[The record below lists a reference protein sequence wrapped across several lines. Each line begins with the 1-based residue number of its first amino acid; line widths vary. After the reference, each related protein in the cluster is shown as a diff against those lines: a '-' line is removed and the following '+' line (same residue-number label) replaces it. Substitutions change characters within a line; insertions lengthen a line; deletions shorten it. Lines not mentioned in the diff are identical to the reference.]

1 MKIIV
6 RGMLLWL
13 MLFTAAFAE
22 KITVTSPEK
31 PIIVHSVKQ
40 RDFVIA
46 LAANPTT
53 GYSWFLQSFD
63 DKLIVPVHQKFIHPE
78 NKKLMGAVGLGCPNS
93 PKRISHV
100 FDLADHLSGCCANT
114 SNFPTCGKTSR
125 RSLINEPPQF
135 IEEFCS
141 ATLIAITFFASSI
154 LNDPQ
159 NADNRDAIRSASK

>member
-78 NKKLMGAVGLGCPNS
+78 NKKLMGAGGLSVWTFRIQQTAFIVPQTTNIEMVY
-93 PKRISHV
+93 KRPW
-100 FDLADHLSGCCANT
+100 
-114 SNFPTCGKTSR
+114 SNEDETVQKFR
-125 RSLINEPPQF
+125 VVI
-135 IEEFCS
+135 
-141 ATLIAITFFASSI
+141 
-154 LNDPQ
+154 D
-159 NADNRDAIRSASK
+159 